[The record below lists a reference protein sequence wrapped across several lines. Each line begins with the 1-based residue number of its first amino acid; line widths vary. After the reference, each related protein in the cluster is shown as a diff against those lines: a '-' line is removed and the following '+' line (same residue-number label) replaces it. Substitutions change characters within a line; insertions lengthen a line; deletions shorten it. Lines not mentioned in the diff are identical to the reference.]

1 MPMTKPLVSQLIGT
15 FNGLF
20 KSTSGGSVS
29 VATAGTDYVSPD
41 IRTNFSAP
49 QRPSMT
55 SSYLSPSANI
65 ITWYLTSNQILR
77 VNFSS
82 NINTINLVGLD
93 STLDGLQYQ
102 VVIRCLGGTSIT
114 WGSNFAWAGNVV
126 PTPTTTSNRLD
137 IFSFTVASPDNGTT
151 WKMFNTGY
159 VQNLY

>member
-15 FNGLF
+15 FTGLF
-20 KSTSGGSVS
+20 KSTSGGSVTS
-29 VATAGTDYVSPD
+29 ATAGTDYVSPD

-49 QRPSMT
+49 QRASMT
-55 SSYLSPSANI
+55 PSFVAPSSNQ
-65 ITWYLTSNQILR
+65 ITWYLSSNQILR

-93 STLDGLQYQ
+93 SSLDGLQYQ
-102 VVIRCLGGTSIT
+102 MIIRGLGGSSIT
-114 WGSNFAWAGNVV
+114 WGSNFAWPSNSP

-137 IFSFTVASPDNGTT
+137 ILSFTVSSSDGGTT